1 MKAAIAGCGAIAE
14 VHAQCLSK
22 LDGVELTAFADI
34 RSDRAESFAKRY
46 GGASYCSISEMLA
59 FEKPDVLHICLPH
72 DLHVPAAIQAM
83 TAGVH
88 VFLEKP
94 PVMNREQLKQLQTTQ
109 QCASVQLGLCFQ
121 NRYNLCTQAVKQLLL
136 SGKAGSVLGV
146 RGFVT
151 WSRGKDY
158 YRNSG
163 WRGSLAREG
172 GGVLINQSV
181 HTLDLMTYFAGKPEE
196 VEASMQNHHLKGV
209 IEVEDTMEAYIRY
222 ENGVPGCFYATTA
235 YSADPKPI
243 IELHCEKMTIRMEDP
258 DVWLYDL
265 DGKKEALPLARPD
278 SYGKTYWGGGHAAC
292 IADFY
297 HCLKQGERFSLNLE
311 TLNDTI
317 RLMLAC
323 YESARLGKV
332 FAV

>member
-1 MKAAIAGCGAIAE
+1 
-14 VHAQCLSK
+14 
-22 LDGVELTAFADI
+22 
-34 RSDRAESFAKRY
+34 
-46 GGASYCSISEMLA
+46 
-59 FEKPDVLHICLPH
+59 
-72 DLHVPAAIQAM
+72 
-83 TAGVH
+83 
-88 VFLEKP
+88 
-94 PVMNREQLKQLQTTQ
+94 
-109 QCASVQLGLCFQ
+109 
-121 NRYNLCTQAVKQLLL
+121 
-136 SGKAGSVLGV
+136 
-146 RGFVT
+146 
-151 WSRGKDY
+151 
-158 YRNSG
+158 
-163 WRGSLAREG
+163 
-172 GGVLINQSV
+172 
-181 HTLDLMTYFAGKPEE
+181 
-196 VEASMQNHHLKGV
+196 
-209 IEVEDTMEAYIRY
+209 MEAYIRY

-278 SYGKTYWGGGHAAC
+278 LYGKTYWGGGHAAC

>member
-34 RSDRAESFAKRY
+34 RPERAESFAKR
-46 GGASYCSISEMLA
+46 
-59 FEKPDVLHICLPH
+59 
-72 DLHVPAAIQAM
+72 
-83 TAGVH
+83 
-88 VFLEKP
+88 
-94 PVMNREQLKQLQTTQ
+94 
-109 QCASVQLGLCFQ
+109 
-121 NRYNLCTQAVKQLLL
+121 
-136 SGKAGSVLGV
+136 
-146 RGFVT
+146 
-151 WSRGKDY
+151 
-158 YRNSG
+158 
-163 WRGSLAREG
+163 
-172 GGVLINQSV
+172 
-181 HTLDLMTYFAGKPEE
+181 
-196 VEASMQNHHLKGV
+196 
-209 IEVEDTMEAYIRY
+209 YIRY

-297 HCLKQGERFSLNLE
+297 HCLKQGERFLLNLE